1 VRFVREKCGGDEHV
15 RRMQGSQVLLK
26 LMSEEGL
33 ESWTQKSVRCFLIAP
48 DCAPVND
55 TLACTLRATLY
66 WYLAN
71 AFSSWF
77 CE

>member
-1 VRFVREKCGGDEHV
+1 
-15 RRMQGSQVLLK
+15 MQGSQVLLK

-55 TLACTLRATLY
+55 TLRAPC
-66 WYLAN
+66 AQR
-71 AFSSWF
+71 SIGI
-77 CE
+77 